1 LRVLRAKT
9 TRVALTVV
17 AFLLLGETVL
27 RVRSYLL
34 HGSAG
39 VADEEL
45 YLPDPVLGKVL
56 RPHARLRG
64 SRGELTVNSLGFRGR
79 EFSREKPPGVYR
91 VVCMGDSVVFGRYA
105 PSDDQVW
112 TAQLQKRLT
121 SRWGRPV
128 EVINAGVPGYSVE
141 TNIDLLRLR
150 VLPLRPDLIIVCQ
163 LVNDLNN
170 ASARVFGRGSAR
182 RTAGARVRFAP
193 GQRLAAFRDEHF
205 LLYHII
211 RKNLTP
217 LVTTVSHGATRHDD
231 VPPDFSSEYERR
243 LGDLVDAARAGGCDV
258 VLCTAWKAFGPRQ
271 PIAVQEAAAASLFLV
286 NPHLSLRGVHAAFD
300 AMNRAVRRV
309 AQDRCVPLID
319 LAELVPTDPQLFRDA
334 VHVSAAGEAVL
345 AELLATRLSDA
356 RRTESGH
363 VVH

>member
-271 PIAVQEAAAASLFLV
+271 PSAVQEAAAASLFLV

-345 AELLATRLSDA
+345 AALLATGLSDA